1 MIWAKINLIQK
12 GNIKDIEN
20 KIRKIKSFLNQIKLK
35 KEIKKIIKK

>member
-1 MIWAKINLIQK
+1 MIWSKINLIQK